1 MILIILFVVVF
12 IAFLAIIAMPSVKLH
27 NNYKQVTKITLPL
40 IIIGFL
46 FFLVKIIIAPI
57 NFEKETN
64 YRYDFIK
71 EKLIEIR
78 SAQLAYKQKYGQFT
92 SSFDQLINFVKT
104 DSFVLVQKTDTLV
117 EYYNT
122 IYREIQFKDTMLIDT
137 LGTVSVLDSLF
148 KKGYAIDSLAYV
160 PPINE
165 LQFELRAGVINKSKI
180 DVPVFEARDPDPY
193 DKRRTLMIGSMTE
206 ANLNGNWQ

>member
-1 MILIILFVVVF
+1 MSFILV
-12 IAFLAIIAMPSVKLH
+12 
-27 NNYKQVTKITLPL
+27 
-40 IIIGFL
+40 
-46 FFLVKIIIAPI
+46 
-57 NFEKETN
+57 E
-64 YRYDFIK
+64 
-71 EKLIEIR
+71 
-78 SAQLAYKQKYGQFT
+78 
-92 SSFDQLINFVKT
+92 
-104 DSFVLVQKTDTLV
+104 KTDTLV

-160 PPINE
+160 PPINK

-193 DKRRTLMIGSMTE
+193 DKRRTLIIGSMTE